1 MRNII
6 KIFTI
11 LLSLLLFSC
20 QEDNI
25 EKVETNSNESR
36 KLNIWRFPV
45 EQVLKHKPN
54 IKKQLD
60 NLKTLKTQAK
70 LTSST
75 YDFSIEETD
84 AQVIFDDNYTQY
96 TFKVQR
102 ENPNDN
108 VLENYICKVFNNGE
122 VQQFLISYPYIENE
136 NGIVY
141 DTQNITMQPITDNSL
156 IINSLNARI
165 GCVPEFVSVLK
176 TYECENVPCS
186 GDGHQAGEDCNCGV
200 TANCTVA
207 HTECNWVTTVVW
219 GYNCPNGGIDG
230 STNDGSDLPQGGNS
244 STGNTTN
251 PDDEIVTVPFDDSR
265 SKAKECKKIKDGLDN
280 NPVFKTKIQNLS
292 IPANLNLNYEKAA
305 GTFEGSNAITEWQGS
320 PSVPEAYINYNPSD
334 ELTALFHTHPDIGS
348 GTLACFSDEDLA
360 GIAVLIRFGDIAADK
375 FVAYL
380 ATKKGTYLALTITNP
395 TKFLNLFYSKTFPEN
410 GVGITTNDWPKVIAS
425 DKALEEPLYKYYDPK
440 NKNRLIKETDTDTEN
455 VLKQFLNF
463 LKEADA
469 GVALFE
475 TDATFSSFT
484 RLELTN
490 PTTINRSNLCN

>member
-186 GDGHQAGEDCNCGV
+186 GDGHQAGVDCNCGV

-219 GYNCPNGGIDG
+219 GYNCPNGGIDS

-251 PDDEIVTVPFDDSR
+251 PDDEIVTVPFINKNHIKNCDELAIDSQNQVFKDR
-265 SKAKECKKIKDGLDN
+265 MQSLEDNINDTIEKSFGLYNGSYATPSVANPSCSILFDGDSQNAGSIPYHISLKGTAHNHLADSAFNHIGTFSPNDLLSLTDIITEQEAQNSPVQIQEFVSYLVCNEGNYAFKVNNFDKLYDFIFMYANNTSYKNRVNKFYKDNKIKHGKPKQDQNIGFL
-280 NPVFKTKIQNLS
+280 KMIQKFD
-292 IPANLNLNYEKAA
+292 IGIDYYE
-305 GTFEGSNAITEWQGS
+305 
-320 PSVPEAYINYNPSD
+320 SD
-334 ELTALFHTHPDIGS
+334 E
-348 GTLACFSDEDLA
+348 
-360 GIAVLIRFGDIAADK
+360 
-375 FVAYL
+375 
-380 ATKKGTYLALTITNP
+380 
-395 TKFLNLFYSKTFPEN
+395 
-410 GVGITTNDWPKVIAS
+410 
-425 DKALEEPLYKYYDPK
+425 
-440 NKNRLIKETDTDTEN
+440 
-455 VLKQFLNF
+455 NF
-463 LKEADA
+463 QNWEK
-469 GVALFE
+469 
-475 TDATFSSFT
+475 
-484 RLELTN
+484 LELNSSGNDIVKTPCLN
-490 PTTINRSNLCN
+490 

>member
-1 MRNII
+1 MRKII
-6 KIFTI
+6 GISTVLI
-11 LLSLLLFSC
+11 SLFLFSC
-20 QEDNI
+20 QDDDI
-25 EKVETNSNESR
+25 GKVETNSNESK

-75 YDFSIEETD
+75 YEFSIEETD

-165 GCVPEFVSVLK
+165 GCVPEFVSVFE

-186 GDGHQAGEDCNCGV
+186 GGGSSGTHNVGDDCECGV
-200 TANCTVA
+200 TVNCIPA

-244 STGNTTN
+244 STDNTTN
-251 PDDEIVTVPFDDSR
+251 PDDEIVTVPFND
-265 SKAKECKKIKDGLDN
+265 EKK
-280 NPVFKTKIQNLS
+280 P
-292 IPANLNLNYEKAA
+292 
-305 GTFEGSNAITEWQGS
+305 
-320 PSVPEAYINYNPSD
+320 
-334 ELTALFHTHPDIGS
+334 
-348 GTLACFSDEDLA
+348 
-360 GIAVLIRFGDIAADK
+360 
-375 FVAYL
+375 
-380 ATKKGTYLALTITNP
+380 
-395 TKFLNLFYSKTFPEN
+395 
-410 GVGITTNDWPKVIAS
+410 
-425 DKALEEPLYKYYDPK
+425 
-440 NKNRLIKETDTDTEN
+440 
-455 VLKQFLNF
+455 
-463 LKEADA
+463 
-469 GVALFE
+469 
-475 TDATFSSFT
+475 
-484 RLELTN
+484 
-490 PTTINRSNLCN
+490 

>member
-1 MRNII
+1 MRKII
-6 KIFTI
+6 GISTVLI
-11 LLSLLLFSC
+11 SLFLFSC
-20 QEDNI
+20 QDDDI
-25 EKVETNSNESR
+25 GKVETNSNESK

-75 YDFSIEETD
+75 YEFSIEETD

-165 GCVPEFVSVLK
+165 GCVPEFVSVFE

-186 GDGHQAGEDCNCGV
+186 GGGSSGTHNVGDDCECGV
-200 TANCTVA
+200 TVNCIPA

-244 STGNTTN
+244 STDNTTN
-251 PDDEIVTVPFDDSR
+251 PDDEIVTVPFDDTR
-265 SKAKECKKIKDGLDN
+265 AKAKECEKISNLLNFETNANTNETYRDKIVNLATQVNDTLNEKGLYLNSN
-280 NPVFKTKIQNLS
+280 NLVGYPNPGFTVKFLKSISYKAMSHTHNDDPEGKYSVFSFNDLIS
-292 IPANLNLNYEKAA
+292 ISELLNLNKIN
-305 GTFEGSNAITEWQGS
+305 STE
-320 PSVPEAYINYNPSD
+320 
-334 ELTALFHTHPDIGS
+334 
-348 GTLACFSDEDLA
+348 
-360 GIAVLIRFGDIAADK
+360 
-375 FVAYL
+375 FVATL
-380 ATKKGTYLALTITNP
+380 STSKGTHFALTISDV
-395 TKFLNLFYSKTFPEN
+395 TKFKAFFYSHNNDAGSAGFNYWKTNWEN
-410 GVGITTNDWPKVIAS
+410 LERINEKYYNGKTPLIKQNDTDNEAVLEHFLDMMNEADLGIS
-425 DKALEEPLYKYYDPK
+425 LYKTNANFDSYTRVIKDK
-440 NKNRLIKETDTDTEN
+440 TTGEIKEDT
-455 VLKQFLNF
+455 
-463 LKEADA
+463 
-469 GVALFE
+469 
-475 TDATFSSFT
+475 
-484 RLELTN
+484 
-490 PTTINRSNLCN
+490 CN